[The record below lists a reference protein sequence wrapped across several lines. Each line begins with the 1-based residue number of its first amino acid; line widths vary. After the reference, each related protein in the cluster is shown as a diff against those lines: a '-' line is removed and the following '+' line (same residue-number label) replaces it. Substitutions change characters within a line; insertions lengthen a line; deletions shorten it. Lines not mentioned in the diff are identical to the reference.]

1 MVLVQINVEI
11 RSVNADSQCEHGFR
25 ACLHQASSSML
36 RQLYAD
42 ASNTVL
48 IESNEVTPDR
58 TRIPKVWTALNR
70 TETIKSNGLREL
82 FKPIKN
88 TWKYR
93 SILIFRFLLISSA
106 LFSTF
111 LLLIKILSTRTAGV
125 AGDFLAEFLLWILWS
140 FSMGFFF
147 Q

>member
-11 RSVNADSQCEHGFR
+11 RSVNADPQCEHGFR

-58 TRIPKVWTALNR
+58 TRIPKV
-70 TETIKSNGLREL
+70 
-82 FKPIKN
+82 
-88 TWKYR
+88 
-93 SILIFRFLLISSA
+93 
-106 LFSTF
+106 
-111 LLLIKILSTRTAGV
+111 
-125 AGDFLAEFLLWILWS
+125 
-140 FSMGFFF
+140 
-147 Q
+147 